1 MARITEGSAF
11 RRKATPLKY
20 TSRRPRMHPLQQALA
35 VVRLAKQGGLYD
47 LVDDAAKG
55 ITRHIRKG
63 QLEDA
68 QKKAQ
73 EEAQDRAWKE
83 RADREGVSRDILY
96 PKGMEPGSVDF
107 ADAIKS
113 VAAQDIADLR
123 DKSGLQVTPGL
134 SAGLRGGRPPLPVG
148 VPGGVPQLQ
157 MDPALAPGVGEA
169 ISPAIPRSEVPGWIN
184 QGFGVGAPPPMPG
197 YEQPPISLPTAQEVA
212 DFARGR
218 AVETPTALPPL
229 PSAAQV
235 AAMPQSRLLPGAPQ
249 TQLTPPQQAVPFTLG
264 QEERAAAIP
273 QVATTPGIVHSG
285 GPQPP
290 APPTLPAGAVMP
302 AGTRARRYYAAAR
315 RERARRQADTA
326 DVIPQTADLLKMSLE
341 EMRQLAKFGLSSNPA
356 IMKAQLKRIAHA
368 AKLVGRVERTPGL
381 MGTIAGRT
389 GAEEGRKYA
398 LELARRDKPGEEELD
413 IATKMARLDR
423 LAPKVRR
430 RGGITPP
437 SSKSFNDLYFLKENK
452 NGKLRWFPKLK
463 DPDWKGTKQ
472 EKAALEALHKRLR
485 GTSRGQKILNKAAL
499 LAQRQNRQRSDAEG
513 RDRVLTPEQMRRLK
527 EQQARS
533 RSEAESALS
542 SIREI
547 VKGDAGSLDSLI
559 GRKAAAHAVSQYL
572 GFIKK
577 EKSAILEAAPKG
589 KMSDADKVR
598 VKSLDAEAKAL
609 KSHLKV
615 VRSYRPPAQPAA
627 PTQQVGA
634 KGARKKGGRSTTF
647 ISTEQVDRDL
657 AGGSGK

>member
-11 RRKATPLKY
+11 RRKATPLKF

-35 VVRLAKQGGLYD
+35 VVRIAKQGGAFD
-47 LVDDAAKG
+47 LVDVAAKG

-63 QLEDA
+63 QL
-68 QKKAQ
+68 KTAQ
-73 EEAQDRAWKE
+73 EKASFDAWKE
-83 RADREGVSRDILY
+83 KAEREGTVDQALY
-96 PKGMEPGSVDF
+96 PEGMQGGVSM

-113 VAAQDIADLR
+113 MAAKDIDDLR

-134 SAGLRGGRPPLPVG
+134 SAGLRGGKPPLPVG

-157 MDPALAPGVGEA
+157 MPVVEPPVNPALEA
-169 ISPAIPRSEVPGWIN
+169 EK
-184 QGFGVGAPPPMPG
+184 
-197 YEQPPISLPTAQEVA
+197 
-212 DFARGR
+212 ARW
-218 AVETPTALPPL
+218 
-229 PSAAQV
+229 
-235 AAMPQSRLLPGAPQ
+235 AAMPMAPSTQQHLALMAQDRQQAAGPQYEAPLPFPPVPSVDLRAPQ
-249 TQLTPPQQAVPFTLG
+249 DAPPSQQAVPFTLG
-264 QEERAAAIP
+264 QEERAAAMP
-273 QVATTPGIVHSG
+273 QIAPTPGIVHSG
-285 GPQPP
+285 GPKP
-290 APPTLPAGAVMP
+290 AALPTLPAGAVMP

-315 RERARRQADTA
+315 RESARRQADKG
-326 DVIPQTADLLKMSLE
+326 DVIPQTAELLKMSLE

-356 IMKAQLKRIAHA
+356 IMRAQLKRIAHA
-368 AKLVGRVERTPGL
+368 AKLVGRVEKTPGL

-398 LELARRDKPGEEELD
+398 LDLARRDKPGEEELD

-430 RGGITPP
+430 RGGVKRP
-437 SSKSFNDLYFLKENK
+437 SSKSFNDLYFLKKNK
-452 NGKLRWFPKLK
+452 NGKLRWFSKLK
-463 DPDWKGTKQ
+463 DPDWMKEATQQ
-472 EKAALEALHKRLR
+472 EKDALEALHKRLR
-485 GTSRGQKILNKAAL
+485 GTSRGGKILNKAAL
-499 LAQRQNRQRSDAEG
+499 LAQRQNRQRAGAEG
-513 RDRVLTPEQMRRLK
+513 RDSGLTPEQMRRLK
-527 EQQARS
+527 EQQAKS

-542 SIREI
+542 SIRAI

-559 GRKAAAHAVSQYL
+559 GRKAASHAVSQYL

-598 VKSLDAEAKAL
+598 VKSLDAEAKSL

-627 PTQQVGA
+627 PTQPVGA
-634 KGARKKGGRSTTF
+634 KGGGGKGARKKRGRRRVV
-647 ISTEQVDRDL
+647 ISTDQVNRDL